1 MDSAAHRTT
10 FRVTKYANQQA
21 KEENRPDAVEEYE
34 GNLLLNEG
42 INNLW
47 ELAAGEAVDDWSAPY
62 LGVGDS
68 ATAASATQTG
78 LQAATNLLYLAMDV
92 GYPETGADQK
102 IVFSAT
108 FDEDDANFE
117 WNEWSISTS
126 DSNAGVNLNRK
137 AQAMGT
143 KANPAVWTLE
153 VDVTLT

>member
-1 MDSAAHRTT
+1 M
-10 FRVTKYANQQA
+10 
-21 KEENRPDAVEEYE
+21 EEYE

-47 ELAAGEAVDDWSAPY
+47 ELAAGAVADDWSAPY

-78 LQAATNLLYLAMDV
+78 LQAATNKLYVAMDL
-92 GYPETGADQK
+92 GYPVTGADQK

-108 FDEDDANFE
+108 FGATDANFE
-117 WNEWSISTS
+117 WNEWSVSTS
-126 DSNAGVNLNRK
+126 DSDAGVNLNRK

-153 VDVTLT
+153 VEVALT